1 MVIAKH
7 LGIET
12 VRLTVISRDSEM
24 ARHCLQYSVTERVRY
39 SVKYSDSLKAKET
52 H

>member
-1 MVIAKH
+1 MVKKRH
-7 LGIET
+7 SEIEM